1 MAAFTDANVLAVLKE
16 CYKEQDVQNT
26 LFRNSPTLAK
36 ITKFRASGKYYVVP
50 MLYARG
56 GCVTGTF
63 TGIAALVSNRAR
75 NTSAKVDYG
84 QCFSGFAISP
94 KEHNASDMDEGSFV
108 ALIKEFFFA
117 SNEAMRKTVGAAVFG
132 TGFGEVAKVSTV
144 DAGRL
149 EFTIQT
155 WGAMGMDIGSNI
167 VFATGP
173 YPNGVLRSATPNEV
187 SKIQD
192 NGDGTVTVTVS
203 TQYPATVAPNDWVCI
218 DGFRSGSTPLLFVGL
233 EGWLP
238 TVGNR
243 DGAEWTAYIATPFFD
258 VDRSLYPSR
267 LAGEFILRDT
277 VTSPNETYSNAII
290 RGIRAVRRNGGKPDM
305 IVLNDEDYATV
316 IKEIDAYK
324 QYFQQINGPAK
335 RDKVELVRGISNMM
349 FAFSSTWLEYVVDD
363 PYCPKGKAY
372 ILETD
377 SIGMAMLSN
386 PKPIQENLPATNE
399 GGTPKVASEANP
411 PSQYEFNIDDYI
423 ATAPADLADGQGTRV
438 TTQMFAAFFVR
449 NPAHCCVVVFT
460 RDTST

>member
-16 CYKEQDVQNT
+16 CYKENDVHNT

-36 ITKFRASGKYYVVP
+36 IQKFRASGKYYVVP

-63 TGIAALVSNRAR
+63 TGIAALVSNRAK
-75 NTSAKVDYG
+75 NTAAKVDYG

-94 KEHNASDMDEGSFV
+94 KEHNASDMDDGSFV

-117 SNEAMRKTVGAAVFG
+117 SNEALRKTVGAAIFG
-132 TGFGEVAKVSTV
+132 TGFGEVSTVSTV

-149 EFTIQT
+149 IFTIPT

-167 VFATGP
+167 IFATGP
-173 YPNGVLRSATPNEV
+173 YPSGASRGAAVEV
-187 SKIQD
+187 SAMAD
-192 NGDGTVTVTVS
+192 NGDGTMTVTVS
-203 TQYPATVAPNDWVCI
+203 TQYPAATAPGDWVCI
-218 DGFRSGSTPLLFVGL
+218 DGFRSGTSPLLFVGL
-233 EGWLP
+233 AGWLP

-243 DGAEWTAYIATPFFD
+243 DGAEWTSYIAKPFFG
-258 VDRSLYPSR
+258 VNRSIYPSR
-267 LAGEFILRDT
+267 LAGEFVLRDT

-316 IKEIDAYK
+316 IKELDAYK
-324 QYFQQINGPAK
+324 QYFQQINGPSK
-335 RDKVELVRGISNMM
+335 RDKVEVVRGMSNMM
-349 FAFSSTWLEYVVDD
+349 FSFSSTWLEYVVDD
-363 PYCPKGKAY
+363 PYCPKGTCY

-386 PKPIQENLPATNE
+386 PKPIQENTPATNE
-399 GGTPKVASEANP
+399 GGSPKVASEADP
-411 PSQYEFNIDDYI
+411 PAQYEFNIDDYI
-423 ATAPADLADGQGTRV
+423 ATAPTDLVDGQGTRV
-438 TTQMFAAFFVR
+438 TTQMFAAFFIR
-449 NPAHCCVVVFT
+449 NPAHCCVISFT
-460 RDTST
+460 RAAST